1 LFALFLLFPLF
12 LPMNGI
18 LNINKPA
25 AWTSFDAVKFIRSR
39 CGERRVGHAGTLDP
53 AATGVL
59 PVLIGQATRMTEY
72 LVDATKTYLATV
84 ELGIETDT
92 YDAEGDVIQRADA
105 SMVKLSD
112 IERALPSFLGE
123 QEQKPPL
130 YSALKRDGV
139 PLYKRARAGEAVA
152 VEPRR
157 VRTEKLE
164 ILAFESPRLRLLI
177 ECGKGFYVRSLAHDL
192 GKRLGVGGTLVELVR
207 SRVGPFLLDD
217 AVDLETLQSEFE
229 TEAWQE
235 RLVAQD
241 EVLLHRRAAILGS
254 ENQRRLLQGQ
264 SIRLA
269 PEATINPALPGE
281 LCRAYSAEGDFL
293 AVVNHSAPGELR
305 PAKVFTSSSNG

>member
-1 LFALFLLFPLF
+1 VFDVFPLFHLFLL
-12 LPMNGI
+12 MNGI

-25 AWTSFDAVKFIRSR
+25 GWTSFDAVKFIRSR

-72 LVDATKTYLATV
+72 LVDATKTYLATID
-84 ELGIETDT
+84 LGIETDT

-105 SMVKLSD
+105 SVVKLSD
-112 IERALPSFLGE
+112 VERALPSFLGE
-123 QEQKPPL
+123 QEQTPPL
-130 YSALKRDGV
+130 HSALKRDGV

-157 VRTEKLE
+157 VRTEKLA
-164 ILAFESPRLRLLI
+164 ILAFQSPRLRLLI

-192 GKRLGVGGTLVELVR
+192 GHSLAVGGTLVELVR
-207 SRVGPFLLDD
+207 SRVGPFLLED
-217 AVDLETLQSEFE
+217 AVDLETLRSEFE
-229 TEAWQE
+229 TGVWQE

-254 ENQRRLLQGQ
+254 ENRRRLLQGQ
-264 SIRLA
+264 SVRLA
-269 PEATINPALPGE
+269 PEATVNPALPGE

-305 PAKVFTSSSNG
+305 PAKVFATS

>member
-1 LFALFLLFPLF
+1 
-12 LPMNGI
+12 MNGI
-18 LNINKPA
+18 LNVNKPA
-25 AWTSFDAVKFIRSR
+25 GWTSFDAVKFIRAR

-72 LVDATKTYLATV
+72 LVDAVKTYLATI

-92 YDAEGDVIQRADA
+92 YDAEGDVIQRRDA
-105 SMVKLSD
+105 SGVRLWD
-112 IERALPSFLGE
+112 VERALPAYLGE
-123 QEQKPPL
+123 QDQTPPL

-164 ILAFESPRLRLLI
+164 IVAFESPRLRLLI

-192 GKRLGVGGTLVELVR
+192 GYSLGVGGTLVELVR
-207 SRVGPFLLDD
+207 SRVGPFLLED
-217 AVDLETLQSEFE
+217 AVDLETLRSEFE
-229 TEAWQE
+229 TRAWQE
-235 RLVAQD
+235 RLFAHD

-264 SIRLA
+264 SIQLA
-269 PEATINPALPGE
+269 PEVTIKPALLGE

-293 AVVNHSAPGELR
+293 AVVNHFSTGELR
-305 PAKVFTSSSNG
+305 PEKVFATS

>member
-1 LFALFLLFPLF
+1 
-12 LPMNGI
+12 MTGI

-25 AWTSFDAVKFIRSR
+25 GWTSFDAVKFVRSR

-59 PVLIGQATRMTEY
+59 PVLIGQATRVTEY
-72 LVDATKTYLATV
+72 LVDATKAYLATI

-92 YDAEGDVIQRADA
+92 YDAEGDVIRRTDA
-105 SMVKLSD
+105 SGVTLSD
-112 IERALPSFLGE
+112 VERALPSFLGE
-123 QEQKPPL
+123 QEQRPPL

-157 VRTEKLE
+157 VRTDKLE

-192 GKRLGVGGTLVELVR
+192 GHSLGVGGTLVELVR
-207 SRVGPFLLDD
+207 SRVGPFLLED
-217 AVDLETLQSEFE
+217 AVDLVTLRSEFE
-229 TEAWQE
+229 TDGWQE
-235 RLVAQD
+235 RLFAQD

-264 SIRLA
+264 SVRLA
-269 PEATINPALPGE
+269 PEATVNPALPGE
-281 LCRAYSAEGDFL
+281 LCRAYSVEGDFL
-293 AVVNHSAPGELR
+293 AVVNHSAPGELS
-305 PAKVFTSSSNG
+305 PAKVFATS